1 MIIVHD
7 LDDSRSQ
14 RILWLLEELGVP
26 YELRQHKR
34 DTKSRL
40 APVELKRVHPLGK
53 SPVIEDDDYVVA
65 ESGAIIDYILRKFE
79 NGRLQPPGQLLDR
92 LGSEPDSVK
101 ETFKAAGIITL
112 VRRMR
117 MSKGEQT
124 SRGQPQPAKNHNGP
138 QRPQETL

>member
-40 APVELKRVHPLGK
+40 APVELKRIHPLGK

-65 ESGAIIDYILRKFE
+65 ESGAIIDYILRKFV
-79 NGRLQPPGQLLDR
+79 NGRLQPPASDVVTTTMSAGCTTPRAPECRPDR
-92 LGSEPDSVK
+92 PYQCC
-101 ETFKAAGIITL
+101 AG
-112 VRRMR
+112 R
-117 MSKGEQT
+117 
-124 SRGQPQPAKNHNGP
+124 
-138 QRPQETL
+138 